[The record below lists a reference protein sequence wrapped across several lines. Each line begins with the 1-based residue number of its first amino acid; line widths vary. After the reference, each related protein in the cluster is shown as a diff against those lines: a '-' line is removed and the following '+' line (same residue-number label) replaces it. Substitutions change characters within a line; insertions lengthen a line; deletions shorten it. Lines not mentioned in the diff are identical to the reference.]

1 MKDQFQVKLST
12 GAKPDRDSSFHV
24 MSGVI
29 YILLKFKRYA
39 IALNIYPPE
48 DKKN

>member
-12 GAKPDRDSSFHV
+12 RAELDHDSSFYV

-29 YILLKFKRYA
+29 NIFLKLKRYK
-39 IALNIYPPE
+39 IALDIYPPE
-48 DKKN
+48 DYQ

>member
-12 GAKPDRDSSFHV
+12 GAELDHDSSFHV

-29 YILLKFKRYA
+29 NILLKFKRYK
-39 IALNIYPPE
+39 IAQDIYPPE
-48 DKKN
+48 DYK